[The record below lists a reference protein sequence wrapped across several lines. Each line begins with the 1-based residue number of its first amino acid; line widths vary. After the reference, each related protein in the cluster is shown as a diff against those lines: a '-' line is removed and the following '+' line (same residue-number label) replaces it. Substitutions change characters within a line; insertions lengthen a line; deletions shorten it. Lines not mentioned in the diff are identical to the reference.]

1 LRRPRFRSRRNRD
14 VEVTHHTWPEE
25 VLEPGANRGR
35 RAFDLPLPGA
45 IACAHAQRRPVEQHV
60 GGASD
65 SGAHRCAPGEAHL
78 VVRQWCLADNRREGG
93 GNDRLNRDH
102 ACDPTIIAMTSRPL
116 DRIILASA
124 SPRRAEL
131 LRAAGI
137 DFDVR
142 PADIDEAMRPGEA
155 PGDYVS
161 RLAEAK
167 ARAVH
172 ERDGNQTVLAADTA
186 VVVDGQ
192 ILGKPMDE
200 ADAKRMLRMIGG
212 RTHEVLTAVSIFHPG
227 EIVDTRMDA
236 TTVEFAEL
244 SDPDIEWYVSSGE
257 PMDKAGAYAV
267 QGLASRFVTRV
278 EGSYSNVVG
287 LPIALVYRMLT
298 NELLTF

>member
-1 LRRPRFRSRRNRD
+1 MS
-14 VEVTHHTWPEE
+14 
-25 VLEPGANRGR
+25 
-35 RAFDLPLPGA
+35 
-45 IACAHAQRRPVEQHV
+45 
-60 GGASD
+60 
-65 SGAHRCAPGEAHL
+65 
-78 VVRQWCLADNRREGG
+78 
-93 GNDRLNRDH
+93 
-102 ACDPTIIAMTSRPL
+102 SRPL

-142 PADIDEAMRPGEA
+142 PADIDEAIRPGEA
-155 PGDYVS
+155 PGEYVS

-167 ARAVH
+167 ARVVH

-186 VVVDGQ
+186 VVVDGE
-192 ILGKPMDE
+192 ILGKPVDE

-212 RTHEVLTAVSIFHPG
+212 RTHDVLTAVSVFHPG
-227 EIVDTRMDA
+227 QIVDTRVDA

-244 SDPDIEWYVSSGE
+244 SESDIDWYVSSGE

-278 EGSYSNVVG
+278 DGSYSNVVG
-287 LPIALVYRMLT
+287 LPIALVYQMLT
-298 NELLTF
+298 NKLLTF

>member
-1 LRRPRFRSRRNRD
+1 
-14 VEVTHHTWPEE
+14 
-25 VLEPGANRGR
+25 
-35 RAFDLPLPGA
+35 
-45 IACAHAQRRPVEQHV
+45 
-60 GGASD
+60 
-65 SGAHRCAPGEAHL
+65 
-78 VVRQWCLADNRREGG
+78 
-93 GNDRLNRDH
+93 
-102 ACDPTIIAMTSRPL
+102 MTSRPL

-142 PADIDEAMRPGEA
+142 PADIDEAIRPGEA

-167 ARAVH
+167 ARVVH

-212 RTHEVLTAVSIFHPG
+212 RTHEVLTAVSVFHPG
-227 EIVDTRMDA
+227 QIVDTRVDA

-244 SDPDIEWYVSSGE
+244 SESDIDWYVSSGE

-278 EGSYSNVVG
+278 DGSYSNVVG
-287 LPIALVYRMLT
+287 LPIALVYQMLT
-298 NELLTF
+298 TKLLTF

>member
-1 LRRPRFRSRRNRD
+1 MLARTRPTLTCMSSS
-14 VEVTHHTWPEE
+14 TAPSI
-25 VLEPGANRGR
+25 GR
-35 RAFDLPLPGA
+35 
-45 IACAHAQRRPVEQHV
+45 V
-60 GGASD
+60 
-65 SGAHRCAPGEAHL
+65 
-78 VVRQWCLADNRREGG
+78 
-93 GNDRLNRDH
+93 
-102 ACDPTIIAMTSRPL
+102 
-116 DRIILASA
+116 ILASA

-142 PADIDEAMRPGEA
+142 PADIDEAIRPGEA

-192 ILGKPMDE
+192 ILAKPMDE

-227 EIVDTRMDA
+227 EIVDTRMDT

-244 SDPDIEWYVSSGE
+244 SDADIEWYVSSGE

-287 LPIALVYRMLT
+287 LPIALVYQMLT
-298 NELLTF
+298 TKLLTF